1 MQLPDARFRRV
12 DGDLCKH
19 AKSLVAVG
27 LSHRKGVPHDSEHPI
42 NDREAAIALLT
53 AGWTSVDTSI
63 EEDASNDRGETLP
76 ANGQPVNMAEA
87 IDHEALS
94 YRAWQSPI
102 GDF

>member
-1 MQLPDARFRRV
+1 M
-12 DGDLCKH
+12 
-19 AKSLVAVG
+19 
-27 LSHRKGVPHDSEHPI
+27 
-42 NDREAAIALLT
+42 
-53 AGWTSVDTSI
+53 DTSI

-102 GDF
+102 GDFLAIQMERLAELILFTGATTPSEFADRLEVLDQEAREQHFDVGYQEGREARSHFA